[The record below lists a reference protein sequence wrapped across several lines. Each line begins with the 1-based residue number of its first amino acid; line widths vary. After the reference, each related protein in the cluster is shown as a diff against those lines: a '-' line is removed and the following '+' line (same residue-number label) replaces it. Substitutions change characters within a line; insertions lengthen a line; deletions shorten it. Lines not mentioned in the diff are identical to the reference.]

1 MKKEQYESTIHLIDD
16 AYKNMRMASFAID
29 SIITKIENK
38 ELEELLRKQNKF
50 YLDTTKKIEKISAD
64 YKHKPVDINI
74 FLKGSSFAS
83 IKLKTMM
90 NNETSNLASMLIDG
104 TTMGITEMIK
114 AQKEYTIDAKEV
126 LDITNEIVGSE
137 EKFVES
143 LKDFL

>member
-1 MKKEQYESTIHLIDD
+1 MKKEDYESTTKLIDE

-38 ELEELLRKQNKF
+38 DLEDLLRKQNEF
-50 YLDTTKKIEKISAD
+50 YLNTTKKIEKVSNSF
-64 YKHKPVDINI
+64 KHKPADISI

-114 AQKEYTIDAKEV
+114 AQKEYTTDSEEIK
-126 LDITNEIVGSE
+126 DITFKIVSSE

-143 LKDFL
+143 LKEFL

>member
-1 MKKEQYESTIHLIDD
+1 
-16 AYKNMRMASFAID
+16 
-29 SIITKIENK
+29 
-38 ELEELLRKQNKF
+38 
-50 YLDTTKKIEKISAD
+50 
-64 YKHKPVDINI
+64 
-74 FLKGSSFAS
+74 
-83 IKLKTMM
+83 MM